1 MADNQKQVE
10 EHWGSKLG
18 VILAVAGSAVGFGNF
33 LRFPGLAAEYG
44 GGAFMMAYF
53 ISLLMLGIPLCWMEW
68 AIGRHA
74 GRFGCHSVVSAYQL
88 LTKSPFWRYAG
99 IVCMMTPLVLVMY
112 YLYVEGW
119 TLGYAYHCLVGDL
132 HFTTPAEYSN
142 FFAQFTGIA
151 GDGAAF
157 DLSQSKV
164 LVFFGISLLI
174 NIALIYG
181 GVHKG
186 IEWFCKWSIPTLLIL
201 AVVIMVRVLT
211 MGTPDSAHPERN
223 VNEGLGYMWNPHKVV
238 LQVEGKTVEMLPA
251 ECDEKTQAHII
262 NKIQINYPDQEIKV
276 VDIGFVQGLLNPE
289 LWVAAAGQI
298 FFSLSVGFG
307 CVLTYASYVKKDE
320 DIALSAIAANAA
332 NEITEVSIA
341 GLMIVPA
348 AVSFLG
354 VAAAAG
360 AGTFGLG
367 FEVLPQVFAAMP
379 AGRFFGFI
387 FFFLLYMAAITSSIS
402 QIQPAKAFLEE
413 YWNLSRNQ
421 SISILIGIICVG
433 TFIVIWYTGGGL
445 MAQDTLDFFFG
456 TLTIYFSCT
465 IMLLVCTRFWKPN
478 NILNELDHGA
488 LIRVPR
494 SLGFV
499 LSWLTPALLI
509 FIFFAWIY
517 KNIFVETSTQV
528 QRVLDGEMGAIIP
541 LLFTLVI
548 YLFFAYVLYSS
559 KRHLSPETEQAAKE
573 Q

>member
-1 MADNQKQVE
+1 MSEKQSQKE

-68 AIGRHA
+68 ALGRHV
-74 GRFGCHSVVSAYQL
+74 GRYGCHSVVSAYHL

-112 YLYVEGW
+112 YLFVEGW
-119 TLGYAYHCLVGDL
+119 TLGYAYHTLVGDL
-132 HFTTPAEYSN
+132 NFGSSAEYTQ
-142 FFAQFTGIA
+142 FFGQFIGVA
-151 GDGAAF
+151 SDGAAF
-157 DLSQSKV
+157 DIDNTPV
-164 LVFFGISLLI
+164 LIFFGISFLI

-186 IEWFCKWSIPTLLIL
+186 IEWFCKWSFPTLLIL
-201 AVVIMVRVLT
+201 AVVVLIRVLT
-211 MGTPDSAHPERN
+211 LGTPDASHPERN

-238 LQVEGKTVEMLPA
+238 LQVDNKTVEMLPA
-251 ECDEKTQAHII
+251 DCTEAEQGSIIATTQLD
-262 NKIQINYPDQEIKV
+262 YPDKEIKV

-289 LWVAAAGQI
+289 LWIAAAGQI

-307 CVLTYASYVKKDE
+307 CVMTYASYVRKDE
-320 DIALSAIAANAA
+320 DIALSALSANAA
-332 NEITEVSIA
+332 NELAEVSIA
-341 GLMIVPA
+341 GMMIVPA

-379 AGRFFGFI
+379 AGRFFGFL

-402 QIQPAKAFLEE
+402 QIQPATAFLEE
-413 YWNLSRNQ
+413 YWNLSRRQ
-421 SISILIGIICVG
+421 SISIITVMVTIGS
-433 TFIVIWYTGGGL
+433 FLVIWFTGGGL

-465 IMLLVCTRFWKPN
+465 IMLLVCTRFWKPE
-478 NILNELDHGA
+478 NIMAELDHGE
-488 LIRVPR
+488 LLKVPR
-494 SLGFV
+494 QLGFV
-499 LSWLTPALLI
+499 LCWLTPALLL
-509 FIFFAWIY
+509 FIFFSWIY
-517 KNIFVETSTQV
+517 KNIFIETSQQV
-528 QRVLDGEMGAIIP
+528 QRVIDCELGAVIP
-541 LLFTLVI
+541 LLFTLAI
-548 YLFFAYVLYSS
+548 YLFFAYVLFSS
-559 KRHLSPETEQAAKE
+559 KRELGPEMELEEKE
-573 Q
+573 